1 MTHTSSIPPLS
12 LSSSVTV
19 LRSQRQRLCLDFRGL
34 GDLDWNAALA
44 AAEQTLD
51 AGEVVFLGGLAGVF
65 VVLVL
70 GQLLKAKAGVL
81 EILFH
86 LLSPVALLGD
96 TIAQEADTAVQA
108 VGVHGCRARG

>member
-12 LSSSVTV
+12 LSSNVTV
-19 LRSQRQRLCLDFRGL
+19 LYFQRPLLRLGLRGL

-44 AAEQTLD
+44 ATEQALN
-51 AGEVVFLGGLAGVF
+51 AGEVVFLGRLAGVF

-81 EILFH
+81 EVLFH
-86 LLSPVALLGD
+86 LFSPVALLGD